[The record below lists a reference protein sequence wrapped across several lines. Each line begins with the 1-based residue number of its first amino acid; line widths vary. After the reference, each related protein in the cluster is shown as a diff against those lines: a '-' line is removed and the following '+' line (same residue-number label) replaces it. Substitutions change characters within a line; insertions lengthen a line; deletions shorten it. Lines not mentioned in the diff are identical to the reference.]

1 MLCSA
6 GGGGPNSMKNM
17 EGEEEE
23 EDGTDSDYV
32 SRGGEA
38 AMVGSAVSNNKLF
51 LFSVSRAEDGLDGFN
66 RFEAS

>member
-1 MLCSA
+1 M
-6 GGGGPNSMKNM
+6 
-17 EGEEEE
+17 
-23 EDGTDSDYV
+23 

-66 RFEAS
+66 RFEASWKNGYKGQDEP